1 MFEIYGLNSHE
12 LMPLARM
19 FERNVKKT
27 RAIEGATFE
36 LDRQE
41 AKKALQAYNNVN
53 QVSNNSNAVVAGDIM
68 SAPVVTLLL
77 DNTLREALS
86 RLQKNNVRHLP
97 VISNDER
104 LVGIVSERDILRC
117 LSGITISDQPTKE
130 PLLSDGVKTIVKG
143 RVCAANVDT
152 DIRHI
157 ARLFVEQRIGA
168 MPIVR
173 DARVEGIITRH
184 DILSAVMRRYAVELW
199 I

>member
-1 MFEIYGLNSHE
+1 MFEIYGLDSHE

-27 RAIEGATFE
+27 QAIEGASFE
-36 LDRQE
+36 LNGQDE
-41 AKKALQAYNNVN
+41 KEALQAYKNVN
-53 QVSNNSNAVVAGDIM
+53 QISNKTHAVVAGDIM

-97 VISNDER
+97 VISNEKR

-117 LSGITISDQPTKE
+117 LSGIARSGEPMKE
-130 PLLSDGVKTIVKG
+130 HLLSERVRTIVKG

-168 MPIVR
+168 MPIVSE
-173 DARVEGIITRH
+173 ARIEGIITRH

-199 I
+199 V